1 MSSKIYAIV
10 FPFMLIMLVETKTAS
25 AEPIYK
31 FEGFGTLGASHSDQ
45 KFGDYTLDS
54 TLPKGA
60 GISQDWAMG
69 NDSRIGAQVT
79 GNLTS
84 KVATVFQVISEYSAE
99 GNFKPVVEWAN
110 IKYIFSP
117 NTHIRAGR
125 IALPTFLNSDNRKVG
140 FSYPWIH
147 PPLELYRQLAI
158 TNSDGVDVMYRSDYW
173 RGLNTVKLLYGS
185 NTIDRPTSISTSKN
199 IWGIFDT
206 FELDKTT
213 IHIGYQ
219 ERKSHSKN
227 NLSGITGDWVLNSD
241 LSIGASYDS
250 GAWFMSTE
258 WIQRKSTTKI
268 SAMYLSAGVRWRE
281 LTPYLTYSQNSP
293 GSFLPGNAP
302 PSANSIRIASRSQNA
317 ASLGL
322 RWDFKKNADL
332 KLQYDQVKLSDRSNG
347 FLANVPNNVILYG
360 STFHVIS
367 FTTDFLF

>member
-1 MSSKIYAIV
+1 
-10 FPFMLIMLVETKTAS
+10 MLIMLVETKTAS

-140 FSYPWIH
+140 FSSPWIH